1 MIKRFSGYTH
11 AEWLKL
17 RHQDVT
23 ASAIGALFGVHPY
36 LTALGLYAEKIQ
48 PNPTPLADNGVLR
61 RGRWFEAAALK
72 AAAEMRPKWQ
82 FSEPAAYFR
91 DEENRIGATP
101 DALYVDE
108 NGECGAFQVKTV
120 APEIFKRDWLGTEGD
135 DDGAG
140 AVEVPFWALLQAYT
154 EARMLGYF
162 RAAVG
167 VLVVSEFNPQMYI
180 VDFACPEDT
189 YARIVKETRRF
200 WAMIDKR
207 TPPPADY
214 AKDLEAIKSLYTGT
228 GPQVDLSGDE
238 KFGKLLDERD
248 AVLARRNQ
256 AVEDA
261 KAVNAKIIEA
271 MKNAEAVVHTSRL
284 VSYKLQERKAY
295 TVGANSFRVLRVGAG
310 PNTQKG
316 KKK

>member
-1 MIKRFSGYTH
+1 MIKRYSGYTH
-11 AEWLKL
+11 EEWLAL

-23 ASAIGALFGVHPY
+23 ASTIGALFGVHPY
-36 LTALGLYAEKIQ
+36 QTALGLYAEKIQ
-48 PNPTPLADNGVLR
+48 PKATPLADNGVLR

-72 AAAEMRPKWQ
+72 AAAELKPKWE
-82 FSEPAAYFR
+82 FSEPGAYFR

-108 NGECGAFQVKTV
+108 NGECGAFQIKTTARQV
-120 APEIFKRDWLGTEGD
+120 FKENWLTVGEDGE
-135 DDGAG
+135 DGAID
-140 AVEVPFWALLQAYT
+140 VPFWVLLQAYT
-154 EARMLGYF
+154 EARMLGYY

-167 VLVVSEFNPQMYI
+167 VLVVDEFNPQMHI
-180 VDFACPEDT
+180 VDFACPEST
-189 YARIVKETRRF
+189 YARIVKEVRRF
-200 WAMIDKR
+200 WQMIEAR

-214 AKDLEAIKSLYTGT
+214 AKDLDAIRSLYTGT

-248 AVLARRNQ
+248 AILARRNQ
-256 AVEDA
+256 AVADA
-261 KAVNAKIIEA
+261 KAINAKVIEA
-271 MKNAEAVVHTSRL
+271 MKNAEAVVHDARL
-284 VSYKLQERKAY
+284 VSYKLQERKGYAVEA
-295 TVGANSFRVLRVGAG
+295 TSFRVLRVGAG